1 MNKRGLLVFAIG
13 IVFATVLI
21 AGCARS
27 DNANG
32 NANRTANSN
41 SRDDRNLSREDFE
54 KAKDRFVKEARDLG
68 RTVGTGADDLWI
80 WTKTRSALAYADDL
94 RDSTINVDVENNVVT
109 LSGTVANDAQK
120 NSAAEIARS
129 IERVTNVVNNL
140 QVSQGAASANRNGR

>member
-1 MNKRGLLVFAIG
+1 MNKRGLLVFAVG
-13 IVFATVLI
+13 ILLATVFT
-21 AGCARS
+21 AGCERS

-80 WTKTRSALAYADDL
+80 WTKTRSALATADDL

-120 NSAAEIARS
+120 ARAAEIARS
-129 IERVTNVVNNL
+129 IERVTNVTNNL
-140 QVSQGAASANRNGR
+140 QVSQGATSANKNVR